1 MSSELAKIERVPFHQ
16 DAIHCVRDGQRE
28 DFRVILKPTCE
39 ALGLE
44 YTGQL
49 QRLKRMSWAKLGMI
63 PIPSAGGSQE
73 VVAISIETFGMWLV
87 TIDASRLKDQATRCK
102 IDLYQCEAAKTL
114 RRHFFGPPPAAP
126 GSIAPAGDPTLMM
139 LDIIR
144 EGHLRQLATERE
156 VAALGDRT
164 TAVEARVEAAMA
176 GDVEEVSFMSVRG
189 YCRVHGLRFSK
200 GAESIIGTE
209 LTRRC
214 KARGVGVG
222 TKPDETW
229 GRVNI
234 YPMAMLEEWRA
245 GLPLSTSKP

>member
-1 MSSELAKIERVPFHQ
+1 MSNELQVFSFESNEIRTVVDDNGDPWWVASDVCRSIGLQNV
-16 DAIHCVRDGQRE
+16 
-28 DFRVILKPTCE
+28 TE
-39 ALGLE
+39 ALRPMDADHKGFKTFE
-44 YTGQL
+44 T
-49 QRLKRMSWAKLGMI
+49 
-63 PIPSAGGSQE
+63 PGGRQ
-73 VVAISIETFGMWLV
+73 TL
-87 TIDASRLKDQATRCK
+87 ATVNEPG
-102 IDLYQCEAAKTL
+102 LYQMIFRSNKEEAKRFRRWVLSEVLPSIRKTG
-114 RRHFFGPPPAAP
+114 RYVAP
-126 GSIAPAGDPTLMM
+126 GAPAPAGDPTLMM

-156 VAALGDRT
+156 VAALGSRT
-164 TAVEARVEAAMA
+164 AAVEARVEAAMA

-245 GLPLSTSKP
+245 GLPLRASKP

>member
-1 MSSELAKIERVPFHQ
+1 MSNELQVFSFESNEIRTVVDDNGDPWWVASDVCRSIGVVN
-16 DAIHCVRDGQRE
+16 ARD
-28 DFRVILKPTCE
+28 
-39 ALGLE
+39 ALGRVDPE
-44 YTGQL
+44 DKGVGIADTFVGN
-49 QRLKRMSWAKLGMI
+49 AD
-63 PIPSAGGSQE
+63 GGSAKRALATVNESGLYVLILNSRKPEAKRFKRWLTSE
-73 VVAISIETFGMWLV
+73 VLPSI
-87 TIDASRLKDQATRCK
+87 R
-102 IDLYQCEAAKTL
+102 KTG
-114 RRHFFGPPPAAP
+114 RYVAP
-126 GSIAPAGDPTLMM
+126 GAPAPAGDPTLMM

-156 VAALGDRT
+156 VAALGSRT
-164 TAVEARVEAAMA
+164 AAVEARVEAAMA

-245 GLPLSTSKP
+245 GLPLSASKP